1 MISINTV
8 CLLLVHKMAW
18 RQISGWLVL
27 AMLSCA
33 AAVSLRET
41 ITAPPGGPCIIR
53 FGYEGPTKGIKFRFT
68 KDGKPLSVA
77 KFRVFQFPRRLSFVE
92 VTDTDSGLYEL
103 VVEGKGILYKKA
115 INLLGMHI
123 MHCICVCVHT
133 SYIL

>member
-1 MISINTV
+1 
-8 CLLLVHKMAW
+8 MAL
-18 RQISGWLVL
+18 RQISGWFVL
-27 AMLSCA
+27 AMLSWA